1 MFLIKLG
8 GSIITDKA
16 KQYTFKPEIMNNLSK
31 EIQQSKQ
38 QILLVH
44 GAGSFGHILAKQ
56 YNLQQ
61 GFKENSQRYGF
72 AQTHAKVQH
81 LNSLVLDSLHNHHIP
96 AISLPPHAILTLD
109 NHLINHLNY
118 ELFNTYLSQGFTP
131 VTFGDVALDKT
142 LGFSICSGDLLM
154 LLLAQHFKPEKVIF
168 VLDEDGI
175 YTDNPKQNP
184 QATLIEHTHYKDLA
198 HLSTNADS
206 HADVTKG
213 MQGKIETIASI
224 AKLGIDTI
232 VINGNIHNRLF
243 DTLTGKKTLSTYI
256 YGDKK

>member
-16 KQYTFKPEIMNNLSK
+16 KQYTFRQEIMNNLSK

-38 QILLVH
+38 QIILVH

-61 GFKENSQRYGF
+61 GFKKNNQLNGF

-81 LNSLVLDSLHNHHIP
+81 LNSLVLETLQQQQIP

-109 NHLINHLNY
+109 NHLINHINY
-118 ELFNTYLSQGFTP
+118 ELFTKYLQQGFTP
-131 VTFGDVALDKT
+131 VTFGDVALDNT

-184 QATLIEHTHYKDLA
+184 KATLIKQASLKDLK

-213 MQGKIETIASI
+213 MQGKIETINSI

-232 VINGNIHNRLF
+232 LLNGNIHNRLF
-243 DTLTGKKTLSTYI
+243 DTLNGKKTLSTHI
-256 YGDKK
+256 YGDKT